1 MIICVSLG
9 RTKHNM
15 ELSKKHFMLISFF
28 IIFSSLGIEA
38 TKEPPRTGKHFVLIH
53 GSCLGAWSWYK
64 LVTLLKSS
72 GHNVTALDLAAS
84 GINPLQA
91 NDLQSSFDYFK
102 PLRDFM
108 EALPSHERVILV
120 GHSLGGL
127 AISQAM
133 EYFPSKI
140 SVAVFVTAL
149 MPGPTLNIST
159 LNQMSFSQQALCLTV
174 TIHMTKAQTI
184 RQPLSS
190 SGPCTWH
197 QMCSNLAQLR

>member
-1 MIICVSLG
+1 
-9 RTKHNM
+9 M

-28 IIFSSLGIEA
+28 IILSSLGIEA
-38 TKEPPRTGKHFVLIH
+38 TKVPPRTGKHFVLIH

-120 GHSLGGL
+120 SHSLGGM

-149 MPGPTLNIST
+149 AWANPQHFHPQSNVIHCLNA
-159 LNQMSFSQQALCLTV
+159 LFLFLFSF
-174 TIHMTKAQTI
+174 
-184 RQPLSS
+184 
-190 SGPCTWH
+190 
-197 QMCSNLAQLR
+197 

>member
-1 MIICVSLG
+1 
-9 RTKHNM
+9 M
-15 ELSKKHFMLISFF
+15 EQRKRLFMLISFF
-28 IIFSSLGIEA
+28 ILLSSLGIEA
-38 TKEPPRTGKHFVLIH
+38 TKEPARPAKHFVLIH

-64 LVTLLKSS
+64 LVTLLKAY

-91 NDLQSSFDYFK
+91 NDLQSSSDYFR
-102 PLRDFM
+102 PLREFM
-108 EALPSHERVILV
+108 AALPPHERVILV
-120 GHSLGGL
+120 GHSLGGM

-159 LNQMSFSQQALCLTV
+159 LNQMVKSLHFFFMV
-174 TIHMTKAQTI
+174 K
-184 RQPLSS
+184 
-190 SGPCTWH
+190 
-197 QMCSNLAQLR
+197 